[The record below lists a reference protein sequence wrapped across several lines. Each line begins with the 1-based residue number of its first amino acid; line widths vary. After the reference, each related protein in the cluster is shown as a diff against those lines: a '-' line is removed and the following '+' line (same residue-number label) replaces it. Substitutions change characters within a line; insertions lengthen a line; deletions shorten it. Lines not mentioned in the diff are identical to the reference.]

1 MNHPIATSDPADAS
15 LLRTY
20 RERLRASS
28 WFGTLAAPLQDTLI
42 SIAAV
47 RRLGDGETLFQR
59 GDPPDGLYCVV
70 EGTIRIGATSA
81 EGREALLA
89 VLEPVNWFG
98 EIGVFDRQPRTHDA
112 RADGNT
118 TLLHMP
124 QSALTALLDGTPAL
138 LHAFALLLTHKLRL
152 TFTVLEETALL
163 PAPVRVA
170 RRLLLMADGYGDL
183 RLGSRRVLRVPQ
195 EQLAQLLAL
204 SRQTVN
210 QVLKDLQAR
219 GILRLAYGEIE
230 LLDFAG
236 LRELAHKL
244 EPALARE

>member
-1 MNHPIATSDPADAS
+1 MDHPVTTSRTLDAAS
-15 LLRTY
+15 Y
-20 RERLRASS
+20 RERLHASS
-28 WFGTLAAPLQDTLI
+28 WFGTLEAPLQDALI

-47 RRLGDGETLFQR
+47 RRLGAGEILFQR

-81 EGREALLA
+81 DGREALLA

-124 QSALTALLDGTPAL
+124 QAALTALLDSTPAL
-138 LHAFALLLTHKLRL
+138 VHAFALLLTHKLRL

-163 PAPVRVA
+163 PASVRVA

-183 RLGSRRVLRVPQ
+183 RLGTRRVLHVPQ

-210 QVLKDLQAR
+210 QVLKDFQAR
-219 GILRLAYGEIE
+219 GILKVAYGEIE
-230 LLDFAG
+230 LLDFDA
-236 LRELAHKL
+236 LHEVAY
-244 EPALARE
+244 ALAKG

>member
-1 MNHPIATSDPADAS
+1 MDRSALFHPQADAAS
-15 LLRTY
+15 Y
-20 RERLRASS
+20 RERLHASS
-28 WFGTLAAPLQDTLI
+28 WFGTLDAPLQDALI
-42 SIAAV
+42 GIAAV
-47 RRLGDGETLFQR
+47 RRLSAGDVLFRR

-70 EGTIRIGATSA
+70 EGTICIGATSA

-112 RADGNT
+112 RADAST

-124 QSALTALLDGTPAL
+124 QAALIALLDSNPAL

-152 TFTVLEETALL
+152 
-163 PAPVRVA
+163 PASVRVA

-183 RLGSRRVLRVPQ
+183 RLGTRRVLRVPQ

-219 GILRLAYGEIE
+219 GILKVAYGEIE

-236 LRELAHKL
+236 LRD
-244 EPALARE
+244 LARGEG

>member
-1 MNHPIATSDPADAS
+1 MDRPATLSTLDAAP
-15 LLRTY
+15 Y
-20 RERLRASS
+20 RERLHASS
-28 WFGTLAAPLQDTLI
+28 WFGTLEAPLQDALI
-42 SIAAV
+42 GIAAV
-47 RRLGDGETLFQR
+47 RRLGAGEILFLR

-70 EGTIRIGATSA
+70 EGMIRIGATSA
-81 EGREALLA
+81 DGREALLA

-112 RADGNT
+112 RADGTT

-124 QSALTALLDGTPAL
+124 QTALIALLDDTPAL
-138 LHAFALLLTHKLRL
+138 VHAFALLLTHKLRL
-152 TFTVLEETALL
+152 TFAVLEETALL

-210 QVLKDLQAR
+210 HVLKDFQAR
-219 GILRLAYGEIE
+219 GILKLAYGEIE

-236 LRELAHKL
+236 LREVAHKL
-244 EPALARE
+244 AYEAARG

>member
-1 MNHPIATSDPADAS
+1 MDHLLAPSGPLDAAS
-15 LLRTY
+15 Y
-20 RERLRASS
+20 RERLHASS
-28 WFGTLAAPLQDTLI
+28 WFGTLTTALQDALI
-42 SIAAV
+42 GIAAV
-47 RRLGDGETLFQR
+47 RRLGAGEILFLR
-59 GDPPDGLYCVV
+59 GDPPDGLYCVL
-70 EGTIRIGATSA
+70 EGTIRIGATSTD
-81 EGREALLA
+81 GREALLA

-124 QSALTALLDGTPAL
+124 QAALIALLDSTPAL
-138 LHAFALLLTHKLRL
+138 LHAFALMLTHKLRL
-152 TFTVLEETALL
+152 TFTILEETALL
-163 PAPVRVA
+163 PAPERVA

-183 RLGSRRVLRVPQ
+183 RLGTRRVLHVPQ

-219 GILRLAYGEIE
+219 GMLKLAYGEIE

-236 LRELAHKL
+236 LQ
-244 EPALARE
+244 ALANVIARG

>member
-1 MNHPIATSDPADAS
+1 MDHPAATSAPADA
-15 LLRTY
+15 Y
-20 RERLRASS
+20 RDRLHASS
-28 WFGTLAAPLQDTLI
+28 WFGTLTAPLQDALV

-47 RRLGDGETLFQR
+47 RCLGAGELLFQR

-70 EGTIRIGATSA
+70 EGAIRIGATSA
-81 EGREALLA
+81 DGREALLA

-124 QSALTALLDGTPAL
+124 QAALIALLDSTPAL

-152 TFTVLEETALL
+152 TFTILEETALL

-183 RLGSRRVLRVPQ
+183 RLGSRRVLHVPQ

-219 GILRLAYGEIE
+219 GILKLAYGEIE
-230 LLDFAG
+230 LLDFAR
-236 LRELAHKL
+236 LQELAN
-244 EPALARE
+244 AIARG

>member
-1 MNHPIATSDPADAS
+1 MDRPATLSTLDAAP
-15 LLRTY
+15 Y
-20 RERLRASS
+20 RERLHASS
-28 WFGTLAAPLQDTLI
+28 WFGTLEAPLQDALI
-42 SIAAV
+42 GIAAV
-47 RRLGDGETLFQR
+47 RRLGAGEILFLR

-70 EGTIRIGATSA
+70 EGMIRIGATSA
-81 EGREALLA
+81 DGREALLA

-112 RADGNT
+112 RADGTT

-124 QSALTALLDGTPAL
+124 QTALIALLDDTPAL

-152 TFTVLEETALL
+152 TFAVLEETALL

-210 QVLKDLQAR
+210 QVLKDFQAR
-219 GILRLAYGEIE
+219 GILKLAYGEIE

-236 LRELAHKL
+236 LREVAHKL
-244 EPALARE
+244 AYEAARG

>member
-1 MNHPIATSDPADAS
+1 MDRLLSSSAVADAS
-15 LLRTY
+15 SY
-20 RERLRASS
+20 RERLHASS
-28 WFGTLAAPLQDTLI
+28 WFGTLDARLQDALI
-42 SIAAV
+42 DIAAV
-47 RRLGDGETLFQR
+47 RRLGAGEVLFRR
-59 GDPPDGLYCVV
+59 GDAPDGLYCVV
-70 EGTIRIGATSA
+70 EGTICIGATSA
-81 EGREALLA
+81 DGREALLA

-124 QSALTALLDGTPAL
+124 QAALIALLDATPAL

-163 PAPVRVA
+163 PAAVRVA
-170 RRLLLMADGYGDL
+170 RRLLLMAEGYGDL

-210 QVLKDLQAR
+210 QVLKEFQAR
-219 GILRLAYGEIE
+219 GILKVAYGEIE

-236 LRELAHKL
+236 LRDVAKG
-244 EPALARE
+244 

>member
-1 MNHPIATSDPADAS
+1 MDHPIAPSGPLDAAS
-15 LLRTY
+15 Y
-20 RERLRASS
+20 RERLHAST
-28 WFGTLAAPLQDTLI
+28 WFGALTAALQDALI
-42 SIAAV
+42 GIAAV
-47 RRLGDGETLFQR
+47 RRLGAGEILFQR

-70 EGTIRIGATSA
+70 EGTIRIGSTSA
-81 EGREALLA
+81 DGREALLA

-124 QSALTALLDGTPAL
+124 QAALIALLDSTPAL

-152 TFTVLEETALL
+152 TFTILEETALL

-183 RLGSRRVLRVPQ
+183 RLGSRRVLHVPQ

-219 GILRLAYGEIE
+219 GMLRLAYGEIE

-236 LRELAHKL
+236 LQ
-244 EPALARE
+244 ALANAPARG

>member
-1 MNHPIATSDPADAS
+1 MDHPDATSAPADA
-15 LLRTY
+15 Y
-20 RERLRASS
+20 RDRLHASS
-28 WFGTLAAPLQDTLI
+28 WFGTLTAPLQDALV

-47 RRLGDGETLFQR
+47 RRLGAGEVLFQR

-70 EGTIRIGATSA
+70 EGAIRIGATSA
-81 EGREALLA
+81 DGREALLA

-124 QSALTALLDGTPAL
+124 QAALIALLDSTPAL

-152 TFTVLEETALL
+152 TFTILEETALL

-183 RLGSRRVLRVPQ
+183 RLGSRRVLHVPQ

-219 GILRLAYGEIE
+219 GILKLAYGEIE
-230 LLDFAG
+230 LLDFAR
-236 LRELAHKL
+236 LQELAN
-244 EPALARE
+244 AIARG

>member
-1 MNHPIATSDPADAS
+1 MDRSAPLHPPADAAS
-15 LLRTY
+15 Y
-20 RERLRASS
+20 RERLHASS
-28 WFGTLAAPLQDTLI
+28 WFGALDVSLQDALI
-42 SIAAV
+42 GIAAV
-47 RRLGDGETLFQR
+47 RRLGAGDVLFRR

-70 EGTIRIGATSA
+70 EGTICIGATSA

-112 RADGNT
+112 RADVST

-124 QSALTALLDGTPAL
+124 QAALITLLDSTPAL

-163 PAPVRVA
+163 PASVRVA

-183 RLGSRRVLRVPQ
+183 RLGTRRVLRVPQ

-219 GILRLAYGEIE
+219 GILKVAYGEIE

-236 LRELAHKL
+236 LRD
-244 EPALARE
+244 LARGEG

>member
-1 MNHPIATSDPADAS
+1 MDRSAPLHPPADAAS
-15 LLRTY
+15 Y
-20 RERLRASS
+20 RERLHASS
-28 WFGTLAAPLQDTLI
+28 WFGALDVSLQDALI
-42 SIAAV
+42 GIAAV
-47 RRLGDGETLFQR
+47 RRLGAGDVLFRR

-70 EGTIRIGATSA
+70 EGTICIGATSA

-98 EIGVFDRQPRTHDA
+98 EIGVFDR
-112 RADGNT
+112 
-118 TLLHMP
+118 
-124 QSALTALLDGTPAL
+124 LLDSTPAL

-163 PAPVRVA
+163 PASVRVA

-183 RLGSRRVLRVPQ
+183 RLGTRRVLRVPQ

-219 GILRLAYGEIE
+219 GILKVAYGEIE

-236 LRELAHKL
+236 LRD
-244 EPALARE
+244 LARGEG

>member
-1 MNHPIATSDPADAS
+1 MDRSAFPRTQPDAS
-15 LLRTY
+15 SY
-20 RERLRASS
+20 RERLHASS
-28 WFGTLAAPLQDTLI
+28 WFGALEPTMQDALI
-42 SIAAV
+42 GIAAV
-47 RRLGDGETLFQR
+47 HRLGAGDMLFRR
-59 GDPPDGLYCVV
+59 GDAPDGLYCVL
-70 EGTIRIGATSA
+70 EGTICIGATSA
-81 EGREALLA
+81 DGREALLA

-124 QSALTALLDGTPAL
+124 QAALIALLHTTPAL

-152 TFTVLEETALL
+152 TFTVLEEIALL

-219 GILRLAYGEIE
+219 GILKVAYGEIE
-230 LLDFAG
+230 LLDFPG
-236 LRELAHKL
+236 LHALAH
-244 EPALARE
+244 ALARG

>member
-1 MNHPIATSDPADAS
+1 MDRPTLAPTPADAAS
-15 LLRTY
+15 Y
-20 RERLRASS
+20 RERLHASS
-28 WFGTLAAPLQDTLI
+28 WFGTLDTSLQDALI
-42 SIAAV
+42 GIAAV
-47 RRLGDGETLFQR
+47 RRLGAGDVLFRRGE
-59 GDPPDGLYCVV
+59 PPDGLYCVV
-70 EGTIRIGATSA
+70 EGTICIGATSA

-98 EIGVFDRQPRTHDA
+98 EIGVFDHQPRTHDA
-112 RADGNT
+112 RADSNT

-124 QSALTALLDGTPAL
+124 QAALVAQLDSTPAL

-163 PAPVRVA
+163 PASVRVA

-183 RLGSRRVLRVPQ
+183 RLGTRRVLRVPQ

-210 QVLKDLQAR
+210 QVLKDFQAR
-219 GILRLAYGEIE
+219 GILKLAYGEIE
-230 LLDFAG
+230 LIDFAG
-236 LRELAHKL
+236 LR
-244 EPALARE
+244 ALARG

>member
-1 MNHPIATSDPADAS
+1 MDRPATLSTLDAAP
-15 LLRTY
+15 Y
-20 RERLRASS
+20 RERLHASS
-28 WFGTLAAPLQDTLI
+28 WFGTLETPLQDALI
-42 SIAAV
+42 GIAAL
-47 RRLGDGETLFQR
+47 RRLGAGEILFRR

-81 EGREALLA
+81 DGREALLA

-124 QSALTALLDGTPAL
+124 QPALIALLDNAPAL
-138 LHAFALLLTHKLRL
+138 LHAVALLLTHKLRL

-210 QVLKDLQAR
+210 QVLKDFQAR
-219 GILRLAYGEIE
+219 GILKLAYGEIE

-236 LRELAHKL
+236 LREVAHKL
-244 EPALARE
+244 AYEVARG

>member
-1 MNHPIATSDPADAS
+1 MDHPIPSSAASDVS
-15 LLRTY
+15 SY
-20 RERLRASS
+20 RERLHASS
-28 WFGTLAAPLQDTLI
+28 WFGMLETPLQDALI
-42 SIAAV
+42 AIATV
-47 RRLGDGETLFQR
+47 RRLRAGDVLFRR
-59 GDPPDGLYCVV
+59 GAPPDGLYCVV
-70 EGTIRIGATSA
+70 EGTICIGATSA
-81 EGREALLA
+81 DGREALLA

-112 RADGNT
+112 RADAST

-124 QSALTALLDGTPAL
+124 QAALVALLDANPAL

-170 RRLLLMADGYGDL
+170 RRLLLMAEGYGDL
-183 RLGSRRVLRVPQ
+183 RLGTRRVLRVPQ

-219 GILRLAYGEIE
+219 GLLKLAYGEIE
-230 LLDFAG
+230 LLDVDG
-236 LRELAHKL
+236 LQALAH
-244 EPALARE
+244 ATGRG

>member
-1 MNHPIATSDPADAS
+1 MDHPVATSGTLDTPS
-15 LLRTY
+15 Y
-20 RERLRASS
+20 RERLLASS
-28 WFGTLAAPLQDTLI
+28 WFGTLDAALQDALVD
-42 SIAAV
+42 IAAV
-47 RRLGDGETLFQR
+47 RRLGAGEILFQR
-59 GDPPDGLYCVV
+59 GDAPDGLYCVV
-70 EGTIRIGATSA
+70 EGTVRIGATSA
-81 EGREALLA
+81 DGREALLA

-124 QSALTALLDGTPAL
+124 QAALIALLENSPAL

-183 RLGSRRVLRVPQ
+183 RLGTRRVLRLPQ

-210 QVLKDLQAR
+210 QVLKDFQAR
-219 GILRLAYGEIE
+219 GMLKLAYGEIE

-236 LRELAHKL
+236 LREVAHKL
-244 EPALARE
+244 TYEAARG

>member
-1 MNHPIATSDPADAS
+1 MAGPLMDRSVFSHTSADAS
-15 LLRTY
+15 SY
-20 RERLRASS
+20 RERLHASS
-28 WFGTLAAPLQDTLI
+28 WFGALEPTLQDALVG
-42 SIAAV
+42 IATV
-47 RRLGDGETLFQR
+47 RRLGAADVLFRR
-59 GDPPDGLYCVV
+59 GDPPDGLYCVLD
-70 EGTIRIGATSA
+70 GTICIGATSA
-81 EGREALLA
+81 DGREALLA

-124 QSALTALLDGTPAL
+124 QAALVALLDSKPAL

-219 GILRLAYGEIE
+219 GILKLAYGEIE

-236 LRELAHKL
+236 LRQLAY
-244 EPALARE
+244 EFARG

>member
-1 MNHPIATSDPADAS
+1 MDHPVTLSGPLDAAS
-15 LLRTY
+15 Y

-28 WFGTLAAPLQDTLI
+28 WFGSLEAPLQDALI
-42 SIAAV
+42 SIAVV
-47 RRLGDGETLFQR
+47 RRLGAGDMLFRR

-70 EGTIRIGATSA
+70 EGTICIGATSA

-112 RADGNT
+112 RADSNA

-124 QSALTALLDGTPAL
+124 QATLIALLDSTPAL

-163 PAPVRVA
+163 PASVRVA

-183 RLGSRRVLRVPQ
+183 RLGTRRVLRVPQ

-219 GILRLAYGEIE
+219 GILKVAYGEIE

-236 LRELAHKL
+236 LRD
-244 EPALARE
+244 LARGEG

>member
-1 MNHPIATSDPADAS
+1 MLARMDRSAAPCAPSTPDAAS
-15 LLRTY
+15 Y
-20 RERLRASS
+20 RERLQASS
-28 WFGTLAAPLQDTLI
+28 WFGGLGAPAQDALLRVAT
-42 SIAAV
+42 V
-47 RRLGDGETLFQR
+47 RRLAAGTPLFRR

-70 EGTIRIGATSA
+70 EGTIHIGATSPD
-81 EGREALLA
+81 GREALLA

-112 RADGNT
+112 RADANT

-124 QSALTALLDGTPAL
+124 QAPLTALLDSMPAL
-138 LHAFALLLTHKLRL
+138 LQAFALLLTHKLRL

-170 RRLLLMADGYGDL
+170 RRLLLMAEGYGDL
-183 RLGSRRVLRVPQ
+183 RLGTRRVLHVPQ

-210 QVLKDLQAR
+210 QVLKDFQAR
-219 GILRLAYGEIE
+219 GLIHVAYGGIE
-230 LLDFAG
+230 LLDPAG
-236 LRELAHKL
+236 LR
-244 EPALARE
+244 ALSYEWARG

>member
-1 MNHPIATSDPADAS
+1 MDRSASAPSLPDAAS
-15 LLRTY
+15 Y
-20 RERLRASS
+20 RDRLHAST
-28 WFGTLAAPLQDTLI
+28 WFGGLDAPTQDALI
-42 SIAAV
+42 SIATV
-47 RRLGDGETLFQR
+47 RRLGAGALLFQR

-70 EGTIRIGATSA
+70 EGTIHIGATSPD
-81 EGREALLA
+81 GREALLA

-112 RADGNT
+112 RADGHT

-124 QSALTALLDGTPAL
+124 QTSLIPLLAGTPAL

-163 PAPVRVA
+163 PAAVRVA

-183 RLGSRRVLRVPQ
+183 RLGTRRVLHVPQ

-210 QVLKDLQAR
+210 LVLKDFQGR
-219 GILRLAYGEIE
+219 GLIQVTYGGIE
-230 LLDFAG
+230 LLDFDG
-236 LRELAHKL
+236 LRALSYELA
-244 EPALARE
+244 RG

>member
-1 MNHPIATSDPADAS
+1 MDRSESLSAPPPDATS
-15 LLRTY
+15 Y
-20 RERLRASS
+20 RERLHASS
-28 WFGTLAAPLQDTLI
+28 WFGTLQAPLQDALM

-47 RRLGDGETLFQR
+47 RRLRAGAILFQR
-59 GDPPDGLYCVV
+59 GDPPGGLYCVV

-81 EGREALLA
+81 DGREALLA

-124 QSALTALLDGTPAL
+124 QAPLVTLLETNPAL

-183 RLGSRRVLRVPQ
+183 RLGTRRVLRVPQ

-210 QVLKDLQAR
+210 QVLKDFQAR
-219 GILRLAYGEIE
+219 GILKVAYGEIE

-236 LRELAHKL
+236 LHALAH
-244 EPALARE
+244 EAVRG

>member
-1 MNHPIATSDPADAS
+1 MDRPATLSTLDAAP
-15 LLRTY
+15 Y
-20 RERLRASS
+20 RERLHASS
-28 WFGTLAAPLQDTLI
+28 WFGTLETPLQDALI
-42 SIAAV
+42 GIAAL
-47 RRLGDGETLFQR
+47 RRLGAGEILFRR

-81 EGREALLA
+81 DGREALLA

-112 RADGNT
+112 RADGNS

-124 QSALTALLDGTPAL
+124 QPALIALLDNAPAL
-138 LHAFALLLTHKLRL
+138 LHAVALLLTHKLRL

-210 QVLKDLQAR
+210 QVLKDFQAR
-219 GILRLAYGEIE
+219 GILKLAYGEIE

-236 LRELAHKL
+236 LREVAHKL
-244 EPALARE
+244 AYEVARG

>member
-1 MNHPIATSDPADAS
+1 MDRSALFHPQADAAS
-15 LLRTY
+15 Y
-20 RERLRASS
+20 RERLHASS
-28 WFGTLAAPLQDTLI
+28 WFGTLDAPLQDALI
-42 SIAAV
+42 GIAAV
-47 RRLGDGETLFQR
+47 RRLSAGDVLFRR

-70 EGTIRIGATSA
+70 EGTICIGATSA

-112 RADGNT
+112 RADAST

-124 QSALTALLDGTPAL
+124 QAALITLLDSTPAL

-163 PAPVRVA
+163 PASVRVA

-183 RLGSRRVLRVPQ
+183 RLGTRRVLRVPQ

-219 GILRLAYGEIE
+219 GILKVAYGEIE

-236 LRELAHKL
+236 LRD
-244 EPALARE
+244 LARGEG

>member
-1 MNHPIATSDPADAS
+1 MDRPATLSTLDAAP
-15 LLRTY
+15 Y
-20 RERLRASS
+20 RERLHASS
-28 WFGTLAAPLQDTLI
+28 WFGTLETPLQDALI
-42 SIAAV
+42 GIAAL
-47 RRLGDGETLFQR
+47 RRLGAVEILFRR

-81 EGREALLA
+81 DGREALLA

-124 QSALTALLDGTPAL
+124 QPALIALLDNAPAL
-138 LHAFALLLTHKLRL
+138 LHAVALLLTHKLRL

-210 QVLKDLQAR
+210 QVLKDFQAR
-219 GILRLAYGEIE
+219 GILKLAYGEIE

-236 LRELAHKL
+236 LREVAHKL
-244 EPALARE
+244 AYEVARG

>member
-1 MNHPIATSDPADAS
+1 MEHPVASSGTLDARS
-15 LLRTY
+15 F
-20 RERLRASS
+20 RERLHASS
-28 WFGTLAAPLQDTLI
+28 WFGTLDAALQDALI
-42 SIAAV
+42 DIAAV
-47 RRLGDGETLFQR
+47 RRLGAGELLFQR
-59 GDPPDGLYCVV
+59 GDAPDGLYCVV

-81 EGREALLA
+81 DGREALLA

-112 RADGNT
+112 RADGHT

-124 QSALTALLDGTPAL
+124 QAALIALLDGSPAL

-152 TFTVLEETALL
+152 TFILLEETALL

-183 RLGSRRVLRVPQ
+183 RLGTRRVLHVPQ
-195 EQLAQLLAL
+195 EQLAQLLSL

-210 QVLKDLQAR
+210 QVLKDFEAR
-219 GILRLAYGEIE
+219 GILKLAYGEIE
-230 LLDFAG
+230 VLDFSRLHQLG
-236 LRELAHKL
+236 YELG
-244 EPALARE
+244 RG

>member
-1 MNHPIATSDPADAS
+1 MDHPITSSAAS
-15 LLRTY
+15 DVAPY
-20 RERLRASS
+20 RERLHASS
-28 WFGTLAAPLQDTLI
+28 WFGSLETSLQDALI
-42 SIAAV
+42 AIATV
-47 RRLGDGETLFQR
+47 RRLRAGEVLFRR
-59 GDPPDGLYCVV
+59 GAPPDGLYCVV
-70 EGTIRIGATSA
+70 EGTICIGATSA
-81 EGREALLA
+81 DGREALLA

-112 RADGNT
+112 SADT
-118 TLLHMP
+118 AATLLHMP
-124 QSALTALLDGTPAL
+124 QAALIALLEANPAL

-170 RRLLLMADGYGDL
+170 RRLLLMAEGYGDL
-183 RLGSRRVLRVPQ
+183 RLGTRRVLRVPQ

-219 GILRLAYGEIE
+219 GILKLAYGEIE
-230 LLDFAG
+230 LLDLEG
-236 LRELAHKL
+236 LQALAHTIG
-244 EPALARE
+244 RG

>member
-1 MNHPIATSDPADAS
+1 MDHPRFSSASSDGAP
-15 LLRTY
+15 Y
-20 RERLRASS
+20 RERLHASS
-28 WFGTLAAPLQDTLI
+28 WFGALEPALQDALI
-42 SIAAV
+42 DIATV
-47 RRLGDGETLFQR
+47 RRLGTGDVLFRR

-70 EGTIRIGATSA
+70 EGTVCIGATSPD
-81 EGREALLA
+81 GREALLA

-98 EIGVFDRQPRTHDA
+98 EIGVFDRLPRTHDA
-112 RADGNT
+112 RADSST

-124 QSALTALLDGTPAL
+124 QAALTSLLDTTPAL
-138 LHAFALLLTHKLRL
+138 LHAFALLLTLKLRL

-183 RLGSRRVLRVPQ
+183 RLGTHRVLRVPQ

-210 QVLKDLQAR
+210 QALKDLQAR
-219 GILRLAYGEIE
+219 GMLKLAYGEIE
-230 LLDFAG
+230 LLDVQR
-236 LRELAHKL
+236 LRD
-244 EPALARE
+244 LARG